1 MTAAFLLGLEAVLTA
16 LDGGRQTFGSA
27 DKKATVVVFV
37 STVCPVSA
45 DYQPRIAKLWAEF
58 GTRHDVNFLVVFP
71 NKTEPL
77 EAVRRHAAELNF
89 PYPVYRDDN
98 NVLANAVGVLVTPTA
113 AVYGADGVAGYTG
126 AIDDAVNP
134 ARVKHTYLRDAIRS
148 TLAGRRPSVGVQT
161 ASGCSIK
168 RVRTDDSRG
177 R

>member
-16 LDGGRQTFGSA
+16 LDGSRQSFDAA
-27 DKKATVVVFV
+27 DKKATVVIFV

-58 GTRHDVNFLVVFP
+58 GTRRDVNFLVVFP

-77 EAVRRHAAELNF
+77 DAVRKHAAEVKF
-89 PYPVYRDDN
+89 PFPVYRDDN
-98 NVLANAVGVLVTPTA
+98 NALANALGAAVTPTA
-113 AVYGADGVAGYTG
+113 AVYGRDGVAGYIG

-134 ARVKHTYLRDAIRS
+134 ARVKHAYLRDAIRS
-148 TLAGRRPSVGVQT
+148 MLAGRRPAVGVET
-161 ASGCSIK
+161 ASGCTIK
-168 RVRTDDSRG
+168 RVRADDSQG